1 MTEIWEFVILVTMI
15 FVSILLNYCQFSML
29 EKFHKESESR
39 MDQMKTELTARIDRM
54 NFELHTRL
62 DQQ

>member
-1 MTEIWEFVILVTMI
+1 MTETWEFVILVTMI

-39 MDQMKTELTARIDRM
+39 IDQMKTELTVRTDRM

-62 DQQ
+62 DQ

>member
-1 MTEIWEFVILVTMI
+1 MTETWDFVILVTMI

-29 EKFHKESESR
+29 EKLNKESESR
-39 MDQMKTELTARIDRM
+39 MDQMKTELTMRIDLM
-54 NFELHTRL
+54 NFELHTRQ